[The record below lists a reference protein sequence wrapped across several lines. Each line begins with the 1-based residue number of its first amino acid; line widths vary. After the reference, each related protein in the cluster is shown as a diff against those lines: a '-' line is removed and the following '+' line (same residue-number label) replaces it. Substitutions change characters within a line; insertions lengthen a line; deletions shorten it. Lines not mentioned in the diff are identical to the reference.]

1 LDNSIK
7 PAREYMKNARFPANF
22 PMTAIRADAQR
33 FVTAS
38 ARGRY
43 RAKWRHPAARFS
55 SAAAHSFI

>member
-1 LDNSIK
+1 
-7 PAREYMKNARFPANF
+7 
-22 PMTAIRADAQR
+22 MTAIRADAQR